1 MARMD
6 TRVAW
11 IEFSR
16 EEPMTRSPV
25 VTHEGTTQSI
35 EPAACALGPSRARRL
50 ARAVQR
56 GVTLVE
62 VLIVV
67 AIIAMVAGGVAVFA
81 LPKYKEAQITTAK
94 TGARVIRNA
103 VQQWQ
108 LSNNEYGSCPTV
120 SQLVADRQL
129 DAGQNTDDP
138 WGMPFVITCSDD
150 NVAVGSYGPDK
161 KAGSK
166 DDIMVPEG
174 ASAQGD

>member
-1 MARMD
+1 
-6 TRVAW
+6 
-11 IEFSR
+11 
-16 EEPMTRSPV
+16 MTRLPV
-25 VTHEGTTQSI
+25 AQHDEST
-35 EPAACALGPSRARRL
+35 ALVKAGSTSTRARRA
-50 ARAVQR
+50 ARAIAR

-81 LPKYKEAQITTAK
+81 LPKYKEAQVTTAK

-108 LSNNEYGSCPTV
+108 LSNNEYGTCPTV
-120 SQLVADRQL
+120 SQLISDKQL

-138 WGMPFVITCSDD
+138 WGVAFVITCGDD
-150 NVAVGSYGPDK
+150 SVAVASHGPDK
-161 KAGSK
+161 KPGTK

-174 ASAQGD
+174 AAAPGGE